1 MYPQHD
7 NLPDPEIRA
16 FITNFY
22 RISDKF
28 DSNELWVSYF
38 DKDAFVKIGNDSG
51 KGEQG
56 QCDSVGPACLII
68 LYADAIIQ
76 QKSEKCEGGCGMW

>member
-1 MYPQHD
+1 MSGAVTGGYFPVYPQHD

-16 FITNFY
+16 FITNFF

-56 QCDSVGPACLII
+56 ERGGGGVGRTWLTVPYTDVII
-68 LYADAIIQ
+68 
-76 QKSEKCEGGCGMW
+76 